1 MRKALSLFLLGCA
14 QLAAQSPFPQNST
27 ALPDHPWFIKKT
39 WIIGGRG
46 NWDYLTMDAAASR
59 LYIAHGSEVQVVDAE
74 TGILTGHVTGL
85 IEAHSVAL
93 DDTGEF
99 GYVSDGP
106 ADEVVVFGRRRLNVE
121 AHIPTGPA
129 PRALA
134 LDRESGLLVAV
145 CASQHPAPPAKEPA
159 RSQRPSRR
167 PPVSGPPAPNAD
179 EKPKSILAIIDPQ
192 TQQELAEIL
201 VAGHFGFALA
211 DSKGGV
217 YIAVEDRN
225 EVAYLDLDALGAQ
238 LRQSRAASTSAKTTG
253 ATAAAGELVKLDLSS
268 NLHPSGN
275 THLRFLTAGGGCR
288 SPRALAVDGRHL
300 RLFAAC
306 DNLKLAVLN
315 TGTGETVTSLPIG
328 PGVEA
333 LGYDPGQGLIY
344 SANGGGDGTLT
355 VIRQDVTDSY
365 DVIQTLP
372 TRQQA
377 RTLAVNASSGEVY
390 LVTLLQVAKLGNPP
404 KNGIGTLQTV
414 PQDSSFQVL
423 VVGN

>member
-46 NWDYLTMDAAASR
+46 NWDYLTMDPAASR
-59 LYIAHGSEVQVVDAE
+59 LYIAHGPEVQVVDAE
-74 TGILTGHVTGL
+74 TGNLAGQVTGL
-85 IEAHSVAL
+85 SEAHSVAL
-93 DDTGEF
+93 DDAGEF

-121 AHIPTGPA
+121 AHIPTGPV

-145 CASQHPAPPAKEPA
+145 CAAQHPAPSPKQPV

-167 PPVSGPPAPNAD
+167 PLVPSSPAPTAD
-179 EKPKSILAIIDPQ
+179 EKPKSILAIIDTQ
-192 TQQELAEIL
+192 TRQELAEIL
-201 VAGHFGFALA
+201 VAGHLGFALA
-211 DSKGGV
+211 DNKGGV
-217 YIAVEDRN
+217 YITVEDRN
-225 EVAYLDLDALGAQ
+225 EVAQLDLEVLGAQ
-238 LRQSRAASTSAKTTG
+238 IRQSRAASTSARTTG
-253 ATAAAGELVKLDLSS
+253 APAAAGQPDKLDWSS
-268 NLHPSGN
+268 NLHPSDN
-275 THLRFLTAGGGCR
+275 THLRFLIAGGGCR
-288 SPRALAVDGRHL
+288 NPRALAVDGRHL

-306 DNLKLAVLN
+306 DNLKMAVLN

-377 RTLAVNASSGEVY
+377 RTLAVNSSTGEVY
-390 LVTLLQVAKLGNPP
+390 LVTVLQVAKLGNPP
-404 KNGIGTLQTV
+404 RDGIGTLQTA

>member
-1 MRKALSLFLLGCA
+1 MRKALLLFLLGCA
-14 QLAAQSPFPQNST
+14 PLAAQSPFPQNST

-59 LYIAHGSEVQVVDAE
+59 LYIAHGTEVQVVDAE
-74 TGILTGHVTGL
+74 TGNLAGHVTGL
-85 IEAHSVAL
+85 SEAHSVAL
-93 DDTGEF
+93 DDAGEF

-134 LDRESGLLVAV
+134 LDHESGLLVAV
-145 CASQHPAPPAKEPA
+145 CAAQHPAPPSKEPA

-167 PPVSGPPAPNAD
+167 PPVPSPPAPNAD
-179 EKPKSILAIIDPQ
+179 EKPKSILAVIDTQ
-192 TQQELAEIL
+192 TRQELAEIL

-211 DSKGGV
+211 DNKGGV

-225 EVAYLDLDALGAQ
+225 EVAHLDLAALSEQ
-238 LRQSRAASTSAKTTG
+238 LGHAATG
-253 ATAAAGELVKLDLSS
+253 ATRNTGLAVLAGQPVKLDWSS
-268 NLHPSGN
+268 NLHPAGN
-275 THLRFLTAGGGCR
+275 NHLRFLSAGGECR
-288 SPRALAVDGRHL
+288 NPRALAVDGRHL

-306 DNLKLAVLN
+306 DNLKMAVLN

-372 TRQQA
+372 TRQRA
-377 RTLAVNASSGEVY
+377 RTLAVNPSTGEVY
-390 LVTLLQVAKLGNPP
+390 LVTVLQVAKLGNPP
-404 KNGIGTLQTV
+404 RDGIGTLQTAT
-414 PQDSSFQVL
+414 QDSSFQVL